1 MIGLR
6 RAFVKVLVL
15 VPITIL
21 AVALAIR
28 PGGLVSYTPATR
40 LGVHAMMA
48 FWIAIPAALSVL
60 AYQRKQVRAYIMLM
74 SALMFPMFVHIG
86 SAAKNLFFLGDAT
99 VERVPIDIIGDLFEL
114 TMLAVLFVST
124 YICAIKQSSQANSSI
139 SDNIFI
145 VILILLPL
153 ILFGA
158 VWLFVLNY
166 LTPVLLDGISWVLGS
181 ITLICF
187 VTVLLLIPRFRSY
200 GFPFDS
206 GYLASSLLL
215 FSISVLSLLY
225 SLPDPIMNWE
235 FAESLQMAGYLLLAL
250 CLGVPFL
257 RGEGYKRKSAYG
269 IIIGRILIAYLPFV
283 IETLELFGQIDVLNL
298 LAYSIIHL
306 GAATLSIMMAILLYA
321 YPKKKTSW
329 SHYPLILVFGM
340 WAGIAIVLVFSLVFP
355 FLTPRGEPITPITV
369 GSLLTVGL
377 LYLTILW
384 TKKPPLERG
393 KSPSVY
399 QLLLIL
405 VGLVATVVAGEIINQ
420 IVLTFSPLQEYN
432 PLGSTLI
439 VSSNLFIMFA
449 FAYIIFLLAE
459 GSKGRSPVELYVTFF
474 LSMWILPNIL
484 KAYYPTWTPGWW
496 VSEILLFAGLL
507 AGPPILI
514 WMYVKSMQEVE
525 DSHKRANMY
534 ADLLMHDVSNYNQM
548 MMMSLELLG
557 SNDLAETKRVRLA
570 EDGRQVISFSEQLI
584 SNVRL
589 LSKADKLKTTEL
601 RPTSLVDTIVG
612 ALDLFTRRVGSGELI
627 VEFKSEDASAYV
639 MANEFL
645 VHIFLNILYSALECR
660 TRGESVIIKMN
671 EIIHSGNNYWQIN
684 IIAPG
689 RKAGVDDGYS
699 SGTLGLLAAQL
710 MTESLN
716 GQLSVETYERTELC
730 EGRLFS
736 IRLQAIEPHSI
747 GTH

>member
-1 MIGLR
+1 MRGLR
-6 RAFVKVLVL
+6 RALAKVLVL

-60 AYQRKQVRAYIMLM
+60 AYQRKQVCAYIVLM

-86 SAAKNLFFLGDAT
+86 SAVKNLFLLGEVT
-99 VERVPIDIIGDLFEL
+99 IERVPIDIIGDLFEL
-114 TMLAVLFVST
+114 AMLAVLLLSA
-124 YICAIKQSSQANSSI
+124 YICAIKQSSQVSYSI
-139 SDNIFI
+139 PNNIFI
-145 VILILLPL
+145 VILISLPL
-153 ILFGA
+153 IIFGA
-158 VWLFVLNY
+158 VWLFVSSY
-166 LTPVLLDGISWVLGS
+166 ITPVLLSGISWVLGS
-181 ITLICF
+181 ITLLGF
-187 VTVLLLIPRFRSY
+187 VTVILLIPRFRSY

-215 FSISVLSLLY
+215 FSISVVSLLY
-225 SLPDPIMNWE
+225 SLPNPTMNWE

-250 CLGVPFL
+250 CMGVPFL
-257 RGEGYKRKSAYG
+257 RKEGYKRRSAYG
-269 IIIGRILIAYLPFV
+269 VVIGLILIAYFPFLITIG
-283 IETLELFGQIDVLNL
+283 IETLELFGEVDVLNL

-306 GAATLSIMMAILLYA
+306 GAATLSIMMAILLYV

-329 SHYPLILVFGM
+329 NHYPLILVFGM
-340 WAGIAIVLVFSLVFP
+340 WAGVAIVLVFSLLFP
-355 FLTPRGEPITPITV
+355 FLAPHGEPITPITV

-393 KSPSVY
+393 NPPSFY
-399 QLLLIL
+399 QLLLAL
-405 VGLVATVVAGEIINQ
+405 AGLVATVVVGEVINQ
-420 IVLTFSPLQEYN
+420 IVLSFSPMQVDN

-439 VSSNLFIMFA
+439 LSSNLFIMFA
-449 FAYIIFLLAE
+449 FAYIIFLLVE

-484 KAYYPTWTPGWW
+484 KAYYATWTPGWW
-496 VSEILLFAGLL
+496 VSEILMFAGLL

-514 WMYVKSMQEVE
+514 GLYVKSMHEVE
-525 DSHKRANMY
+525 SSHKRANMY

-557 SNDLAETKRVRLA
+557 SHDLSETKRVRLA
-570 EDGRQVISFSEQLI
+570 DDGRQVISFSEQLI

-589 LSKADKLKTTEL
+589 LSEADKLKTVEL
-601 RPTSLVDTIVG
+601 RPTNLVNTIVS
-612 ALDLFTRRVGSGELI
+612 ALDIFTRRVGSGELI
-627 VEFKSEDASAYV
+627 VEFKSEDANAYV
-639 MANEFL
+639 MANDHL
-645 VHIFLNILYSALECR
+645 VQIILNILHSALECR
-660 TRGESVIIKMN
+660 ERGERVSINLN
-671 EIIHSGNNYWQIN
+671 EIEHSGSNFWQIE
-684 IIAPG
+684 IKAAG
-689 RKAGVDDGYS
+689 RKADKEDDYS
-699 SGTLGLLAAQL
+699 SGKLGLLAAQL

-716 GQLSVETYERTELC
+716 GHFEMELFEKNDIC

-736 IRLQAIEPHSI
+736 IRLHSVDASS
-747 GTH
+747 